1 MTLTPNPTLTEL
13 RRRLDRANARCDRAE
28 SDAEYNAC
36 RELAVKARADLEDML
51 FKLGRAA

>member
-1 MTLTPNPTLTEL
+1 MQIPNPTLAEL

-28 SDAEYNAC
+28 SDAEFIAC
-36 RELAVKARADLEDML
+36 RELAVKARADLEDLL